1 MDPAAWL
8 VAIAA
13 AVALITAFVLRT
25 RLPVPLTFAILA
37 LCGAGVATGGMLLL
51 DDPSAGEFVAAV
63 VTTAVLV
70 PLHVRLV
77 LGPLGPSGRG
87 RPGRAAVSA
96 EELRTREHRE

>member
-8 VAIAA
+8 VAVAA
-13 AVALITAFVLRT
+13 AVALITAFALRT
-25 RLPVPLTFAILA
+25 RLPVPFAFVILA

-51 DDPSAGEFVAAV
+51 GDPSAGEFIAAV

-70 PLHVRLV
+70 PFHVRWV
-77 LGPLGPSGRG
+77 VGPLGPSGRG
-87 RPGRAAVSA
+87 RPWRAAVSA